1 MPNNDLKHPKRGA
14 MPSPRHELASATPHV
29 ALPSVPPHHLVFP
42 EKISMWDNYYNGDC
56 VTAEEAFAKACHRPD
71 LFITDNEVE
80 AWATSHGWFQGA
92 TLIEVLKAMQIKGFQ
107 EHGRTYDDGSINS
120 VDWTSASTLQSAIF
134 HGPVKLGVAGDQLD
148 TLWLA
153 NGGNPNGGNNGWFAT
168 GFHADPNEDH
178 CVSLC
183 GYGTIKW
190 LAEKLKAKVPSGV
203 DGTKQGYA
211 LFTWGSIGVIDV
223 PSMLAITQEA
233 WLRTPTTIIVH

>member
-1 MPNNDLKHPKRGA
+1 MPTNELKHPKRGA
-14 MPSPRHELASATPHV
+14 TASPRYDLAAAIPHV
-29 ALPSVPPHHLVFP
+29 ALPSLPPHHLRLP

-71 LFITDNEVE
+71 IFISDNEVKV
-80 AWATSHGWFQGA
+80 WATGHGWYEGA
-92 TLIEVLKAMQIKGFQ
+92 TLIEVLKAMQLSGFQ
-107 EHGRTYDDGSINS
+107 KHGDTYDDGTINS
-120 VDWTSASTLQSAIF
+120 VNWTVAATLQSAIF

-148 TLWLA
+148 ALWLA
-153 NGGNPNGGNNGWFAT
+153 SGGNPSGGNNGWFAT
-168 GFHADPNEDH
+168 GFHTDPNEDH

-190 LAEKLKAKVPSGV
+190 LAEKLKAKVPAGA

-211 LFTWGSIGVIDV
+211 MFTWGSIGIIDV

-233 WLRTPTTIIVH
+233 WLRTPTTIIV